1 MSERI
6 NDVNTNVPD
15 IFFGGSDIPA
25 MTKVVTLASGAG
37 NLARG
42 TVLGKVTKGAAT
54 VAEKSGGNTGNG
66 TLVLDAENPILANA
80 KAGVYALRISRAAA
94 EEVKAIAEFKNHDGK
109 VLEFVE
115 LATTPGNVVANQLNF
130 VVLEGDTP
138 FVAGDGFD
146 ITVAAGSGHYKP
158 ANSTN
163 IDGSNVASCI
173 LAAATNA
180 TSAAV
185 TAMVYTTGQFNANA
199 LTFGGSDDADDHRE
213 ALKATGITL
222 TDY

>member
-6 NDVNTNVPD
+6 NAVNTNVPD

-94 EEVKAIAEFKNHDGK
+94 EEVKAIAEFKNPDGK

-115 LATTPGNVVANQLNF
+115 LATTPGNVGC
-130 VVLEGDTP
+130 E
-138 FVAGDGFD
+138 
-146 ITVAAGSGHYKP
+146 
-158 ANSTN
+158 STELC
-163 IDGSNVASCI
+163 GA
-173 LAAATNA
+173 
-180 TSAAV
+180 
-185 TAMVYTTGQFNANA
+185 
-199 LTFGGSDDADDHRE
+199 
-213 ALKATGITL
+213 
-222 TDY
+222 